1 MTANELADKLLGS
14 LTMEYDCDKYMEQA
28 ATMLRQQQAEI
39 EELETGLKNVWKVV
53 EGKQTEID
61 RLNYDMEGFKQ
72 NFFVSGFHLQI
83 KMANEQLLK
92 QQEQID
98 ALKSEL
104 DRAVELYTDKA
115 IKVEQLE
122 KELTEA
128 GHMIGV
134 LREYISDL
142 ENGLESSIK
151 LNKAQAERAQGK

>member
-1 MTANELADKLLGS
+1 MVEAKLLRKKLKNG
-14 LTMEYDCDKYMEQA
+14 LIVDKWDLVTIIEK
-28 ATMLRQQQAEI
+28 QQAEI
-39 EELETGLKNVWKVV
+39 AELETGLKNVWKVV

-83 KMANEQLLK
+83 KMANEQLVK

-142 ENGLESSIK
+142 EKGLESSIK
-151 LNKAQAERAQGK
+151 LNKAQAERKT